1 MRAWDE
7 GTFNDH
13 LGNKTEWGIMMGQSL
28 SGKSLVGKIV
38 ADMKGG
44 KIIDMMAIS
53 EAIRPRLENEG
64 EPFEGRIPDAEV
76 EKDVLAL
83 IEADKTA
90 GEKFFYLIDGQH
102 HETIEAAATFF
113 ASNLGTPSCI
123 ITCTADIKEIEQR
136 YKDKN
141 EIAEDLGEEDA
152 QALKDKAAAA
162 AEDGQKLLACWS
174 DIISRVEQITFKTDV
189 SKEAMTADVR
199 SKFCAKVILVN
210 HEKRIEVDT
219 ACSNLAIKYN
229 MLYMSVYQLIK
240 QEICAET
247 ALGRALLSSK
257 RQKGMDFGP
266 VAKDVDPFE
275 EAEYSAVHFD
285 QTLIM

>member
-44 KIIDMMAIS
+44 KIIDMKAIA

-64 EPFEGRIPDAEV
+64 EPFEGNIPDAEV
-76 EKDVLAL
+76 EKDVLAI

-102 HETIEAAATFF
+102 HETIEAAATFL

-162 AEDGQKLLACWS
+162 AEDGQKLVACWS
-174 DIISRVEQITFKTDV
+174 DIIARVEQITFKTDV

-229 MLYMSVYQLIK
+229 MLYMSVY
-240 QEICAET
+240 
-247 ALGRALLSSK
+247 
-257 RQKGMDFGP
+257 
-266 VAKDVDPFE
+266 
-275 EAEYSAVHFD
+275 
-285 QTLIM
+285 